1 MAFIYDN
8 TGKIIFLQNFV
19 SMKTLIIFND
29 YNITMQSLSIIVLN
43 KMNSVLYDSPKV
55 ESTGLC
61 MKK

>member
-29 YNITMQSLSIIVLN
+29 YNVTMQSLSIIVLN